1 MTMPDANEILN
12 GLKGAWRIMARDPGA
27 PQFFNLSAGGFQ
39 NSFMALALTLP
50 VLFFTATSLWR
61 MALTLQVYDDTD
73 FTAFAFVQIGGSMIY
88 WVVYLIA
95 MIPIARS
102 LGLGGNFLAY
112 VITFNWGTLLTSG
125 LFALPLVLYSI
136 SLAPGP
142 VAIAMT
148 LPALAALAWYRWQI
162 ARSVLGAQ
170 PSGAIAILIFDFTLG
185 ALIDHGLGVLMLRP
199 GGGA

>member
-27 PQFFNLSAGGFQ
+27 PQFFNLSADGFQ
-39 NSFMALALTLP
+39 RSFAALALVLP
-50 VLFFTATSLWR
+50 ILFFTATSLWR

-73 FTAFAFVQIGGSMIY
+73 FAAFAFVQIGGSVIY
-88 WVVYLIA
+88 WAIYLIA
-95 MIPIARS
+95 MIPITRA

-112 VITFNWGTLLTSG
+112 VITFNWGTLLTSA
-125 LFALPLVLYSI
+125 LFALPLILFSI
-136 SLAPGP
+136 GLAPGP

-162 ARSVLGAQ
+162 ARSVLGA
-170 PSGAIAILIFDFTLG
+170 PLSSTIAILVFDFTLG
-185 ALIDHGLGVLMLRP
+185 ALIDHGLGVLILRP
-199 GGGA
+199 SGAM